1 MAVYDWLVD
10 YLDRVSKGGRY
21 LGGCSLVI
29 QLWLYEHTTF
39 WIPTKLS
46 TRPRVLKWDWKAKE
60 SKTYRSVEQKKI
72 KKLKDRVGNFQR
84 SLRYYVSLEN
94 RKHDTQSVLFHQIE
108 ALKYVVIIEVILGFN
123 YPPDVVL
130 ATKKEFLS
138 WKTLL
143 QMLQL
148 ER

>member
-72 KKLKDRVGNFQR
+72 KKLKVVVTLKVSLLEKSQYLKDEDRVGNFQR

-94 RKHDTQSVLFHQIE
+94 RKHDTQSVLFHQ
-108 ALKYVVIIEVILGFN
+108 
-123 YPPDVVL
+123 
-130 ATKKEFLS
+130 EFLS